1 MTQSDHARDGQHEP
15 DQVRWLRGRLTR
27 SEAVIADLEALLE
40 RQFALL
46 ERYAA
51 VADQQSQPAAGE
63 SERLA
68 RALDRALDLLD
79 QAIASGEARVQENAE
94 LERKLQR
101 ALDLLDRS
109 VEMREQAAPA
119 GGGALSPE
127 FEETLARY
135 DAMLARSMDA
145 LEAAYRDS
153 EAYKQEIA
161 ERDRLLARTLDL
173 LQTSV
178 DAAGER
184 RPSLLGRL
192 FS

>member
-1 MTQSDHARDGQHEP
+1 MTQSDHAGSDRHEP
-15 DQVRWLRGRLTR
+15 DQVGWLRTRLTR
-27 SEAVIADLEALLE
+27 SEAVIADMEALLE

-51 VADQQSQPAAGE
+51 VASQQSRPAAGE
-63 SERLA
+63 AERLA
-68 RALDRALDLLD
+68 RALDRALELLD
-79 QAIASGEARVQENAE
+79 QAIAGGEARIRENAE

-109 VEMREQAAPA
+109 VEMREQATSA
-119 GGGALSPE
+119 GGGAPSPE

-135 DAMLARSMDA
+135 DAMLARSVDA
-145 LEAAYRDS
+145 LEAAHRES

-184 RPSLLGRL
+184 RPSLLMRL